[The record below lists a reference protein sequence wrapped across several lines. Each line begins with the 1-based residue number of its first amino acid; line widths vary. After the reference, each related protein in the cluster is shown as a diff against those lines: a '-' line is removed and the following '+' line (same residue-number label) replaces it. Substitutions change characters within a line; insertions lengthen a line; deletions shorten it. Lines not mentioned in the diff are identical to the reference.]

1 MLVYNLVV
9 GWLSEEPSSRICL
22 NPKWTS
28 PRALSVALA
37 YSMRLLTKWMSVGFR
52 WNAAV
57 SPAASAGG
65 ATVWDGMGADSKMG
79 YPVRFVRYPF

>member
-1 MLVYNLVV
+1 M
-9 GWLSEEPSSRICL
+9 CL

-52 WNAAV
+52 SNAAV
-57 SPAASAGG
+57 SPAISVGG
-65 ATVWDGMGADSKMG
+65 ARIWDEMGSDSKMG
-79 YPVRFVRYPF
+79 DPVRLVRYLF